1 MTDRPEDATVVEAE
15 AGTDPTSLRVVTRR
29 VLRHPAGFIGA
40 VLVTVFLFVVL
51 FAAGLMTHDP
61 IAQDLMRRIAPPS
74 PDNWFG
80 TDQLGR
86 DVYSRVISGSRTS
99 LLLGVSVVAVGA
111 SVGTLLGVVGGY
123 LGGRVDDVIMRIAD
137 LFMAFPKLVL
147 AMAVAA
153 ILGPSVRNTV
163 IAVAATWWPDYARL
177 SRSTAISTK
186 RATYVEAAKVLGVR
200 LGSIIRRHIIPPT
213 VGTVLVKGAMD
224 VGFAIVYVAGLSFIG
239 LGVQPP
245 LAEWGVMV
253 SGGRSHITQA
263 WWIAG
268 FPGLAILLAALS
280 FNLFGEALRDVFDS
294 RSGPG
299 R

>member
-1 MTDRPEDATVVEAE
+1 LSTADREEVAEVEV
-15 AGTDPTSLRVVTRR
+15 GTDPTSLSVIARR
-29 VLRHPAGFIGA
+29 VLRHPAGLIGA
-40 VLVTVFLFVVL
+40 VLVTLFLFVVL
-51 FAAGLMTHDP
+51 FAPNLLTHDP
-61 IAQDLMRRIAPPS
+61 VAQDLMRRNAQPS
-74 PDNWFG
+74 AENWFG

-86 DVYSRVISGSRTS
+86 DIYSRVISGSRTS

-111 SVGTLLGVVGGY
+111 IVGTVLGVVGGY
-123 LGGRVDDVIMRIAD
+123 LGGRVDGVIMRIAD
-137 LFMAFPKLVL
+137 LFMAFPKIVL

-153 ILGPSVRNTV
+153 VLGPSVRNTV
-163 IAVAATWWPDYARL
+163 MAVAVTWWPDYARL

-186 RATYVEAAKVLGVR
+186 QAIYVEAAKVLGVR
-200 LGSIIRRHIIPPT
+200 PGTIIRRHIVPPT
-213 VGTVLVKGAMD
+213 IGTVLVKGAMD

-294 RSGPG
+294 RSGTV